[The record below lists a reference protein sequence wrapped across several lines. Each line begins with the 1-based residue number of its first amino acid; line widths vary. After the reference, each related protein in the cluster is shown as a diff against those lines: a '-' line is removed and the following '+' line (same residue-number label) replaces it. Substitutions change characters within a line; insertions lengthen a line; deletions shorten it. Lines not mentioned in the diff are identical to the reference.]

1 MPIEIVM
8 PKLGLTMLEGVILE
22 WKKKEGDEVRQGE
35 ILFVLET
42 EKVTYEVE
50 APEDGILGQIFVREK
65 ETVSVGAVVAYL
77 FRAGETVSEI
87 KEIKASP
94 KEGVSKSPEGAVSDS
109 GALSKEAMKD
119 GVRLKASPLARK
131 MARSHGIDLRNVI
144 GTGPAGRILEEDIE
158 KAYDHMQKA
167 VAGPEKEP
175 KESARKLVPLTGM
188 RRAIAKKMLAAK
200 VETAQTYV
208 SITVDA
214 TEIVAFRQAQLL
226 DLEENSGVRVTIT
239 DIIMKITGAAL
250 REHPVINTRWTD
262 EGILYQEDV
271 HMGMAMALNQGLIV
285 PVIRDINMKSLSEIA
300 RDRTELIEKGRNNRI
315 LPDDITGSTFTIST
329 LGMYNI
335 EHFTAIINVPES
347 AVLAVGTIIDKP
359 VVVDGQILIR
369 PMMNIS
375 LSYDHR
381 IIDGAEAAKF
391 MQTLQSFI
399 ENPVTIL
406 QGREAIKVKDRTR
419 LIVIGGGVSGYPA
432 AIVGARLGAEV
443 TLVEK
448 DKIGGVCLNRGCIP
462 TKSLLHFS
470 QLINT
475 IKNSELFGIK
485 CGHYGV
491 DFAAVMR
498 RKNSVV
504 EELRK
509 GVEKLVAAKGIRVVH
524 GTAEV
529 LDSSTVHIRETKED
543 LHSDSII
550 IASGARPSKL
560 LVEGAADS
568 NLWDSDDLLSMEE
581 LPASVAII
589 GGGYV
594 GVEFAQILDGLGV
607 EVTLLEAM
615 ENLIP
620 GTDREIAQAFQK
632 CISDAGIAVFTGTR
646 IEKIAPGEGMQTLTF
661 LSGGTAHEIV
671 SEKILCCVG
680 RAPDLTWLDL
690 DKLGLATKGG
700 ALLVNEKMETNVAGI
715 YAAGDVVGGFML
727 AHVAMAEGECA
738 ARNAMG
744 EKTTMDYG
752 AVPLCIYTQPEM
764 ASVGLTE
771 EEARKKTDVRV
782 GRFSFHGSGKAMVMN
797 ETVGMVKI
805 ISDQRSGRVLGVHI
819 FGPHATDLIAEAVL
833 GLSMKMTVEDLSH
846 AIHPHPSLSEAIM
859 ESAAALCGGSLH
871 MP

>member
-8 PKLGLTMLEGVILE
+8 PKLGLTMTEGVIVE
-22 WKKKEGDEVRQGE
+22 WKKNEGEEVHKGE

-50 APEDGILGQIFVREK
+50 APEDGILGKIIVHEK
-65 ETVSVGAVVAYL
+65 ETASVGAVVAYL
-77 FRAGETVSEI
+77 LKAGETVSEI
-87 KEIKASP
+87 KEIKAPP
-94 KEGVSKSPEGAVSDS
+94 KEDVSKSPEKAVS
-109 GALSKEAMKD
+109 GAGAFSKEAIE
-119 GVRLKASPLARK
+119 GAGRLKASPLARK
-131 MARSHGIDLRNVI
+131 MARSYGIELRNVI
-144 GTGPAGRILEEDIE
+144 GKGPEGRIIATDI
-158 KAYDHMQKA
+158 KNAYDRMQKA
-167 VAGPEKEP
+167 VAGLEKKP
-175 KESARKLVPLTGM
+175 TESAQKLVPLTGM

-214 TEIVAFRQAQLL
+214 AQIVAFRQAQLL
-226 DLEENSGVRVTIT
+226 DIEENSKVRLTIT

-250 REHPVINTRWTD
+250 RAHPVINTRWTD
-262 EGILYQEDV
+262 EGILYHEDV
-271 HMGMAMALNQGLIV
+271 HLGMAMALNEGLIV
-285 PVIRDINMKSLSEIA
+285 PVIRDINQKSLSDIA
-300 RDRTELIEKGRNNRI
+300 KERTELIEKGRNNRI
-315 LPDDITGSTFTIST
+315 LPDDITGSTFTVSS
-329 LGMYNI
+329 LGMYGI

-347 AVLAVGTIIDKP
+347 AVLAVGTILDKP
-359 VVVDGQILIR
+359 VVVDGQIMVR

-406 QGREAIKVKDRTR
+406 QGREASRVKERKR
-419 LIVIGGGVSGYPA
+419 LIVIGGGISGYPA
-432 AIVGARLGAEV
+432 AIVGARLGADV
-443 TLVEK
+443 TLIEK

-462 TKSLLHFS
+462 TKSLLHSS
-470 QLINT
+470 QLVDT
-475 IKNSELFGIK
+475 IRNSERFGIK
-485 CGHYGV
+485 CGDCQV
-491 DFAAVMR
+491 DFEAVMR

-509 GVEKLVAAKGIRVVH
+509 GVEKLVAAKGIRVIH

-529 LDSSTVHIRETKED
+529 LDSSTVHIRETKEKI
-543 LHSDSII
+543 HSDSVI
-550 IASGARPSKL
+550 IASGAKPSKL
-560 LVEGAADS
+560 IVEGAADS
-568 NLWDSDDLLSMEE
+568 NLWDSDDLLSMEK
-581 LPASVAII
+581 LPVSVAII

-607 EVTLLEAM
+607 DVTLLEAM

-632 CISDAGIAVFTGTR
+632 CISDAGITVFTGTR
-646 IEKIAPGEGMQTLTF
+646 IEKIDPGEKKQTLTF
-661 LSGGTAHEIV
+661 LSGGTTHKIV
-671 SEKILCCVG
+671 IEKILCCVG

-690 DKLGLATKGG
+690 DKLGLATKRG

-727 AHVAMAEGECA
+727 AHVAMAEGICA

-744 EKTTMDYG
+744 EKATMDYG
-752 AVPLCIYTQPEM
+752 AVPLCIYTKPEV

-771 EEARKKTDVRV
+771 DEAAKMSEIRV
-782 GRFSFHGSGKAMVMN
+782 GRFPYHGSGKAMIMN

-805 ISDQRSGRVLGVHI
+805 ISDRGSGRVLGVHI
-819 FGPHATDLIAEAVL
+819 LGAHATDLIAEAVL
-833 GLSMKMTVEDLSH
+833 GLSMKMTVKELSQ
-846 AIHPHPSLSEAIM
+846 AIHPHPTLSEAIM
-859 ESAAALCGGSLH
+859 ESAAALCGGPLH